1 MEFSIVSFLQY
12 LVPRYLLN
20 ILPVFSMLAVTVL
33 ALVLAI
39 RKKESR
45 FSVRLW
51 SVISILLLFA
61 AVALQSLQP
70 IVQVYLEEELQI
82 IFLEANKYT
91 SAMRNYRYFLYPLAM
106 FILGMVIFDER
117 RDAFAEAEGGGDD
130 Q

>member
-1 MEFSIVSFLQY
+1 MEFSIILFLQY

-20 ILPVFSMLAVTVL
+20 ILPVIAMLAVTVL

-39 RKKESR
+39 HKKEFR
-45 FSVRLW
+45 FSIRAW
-51 SVISILLLFA
+51 SVISILLLLVAFA
-61 AVALQSLQP
+61 MQSLQP
-70 IVQVYLEEELQI
+70 IVQLYLEEELHM

-91 SAMRNYRYFLYPLAM
+91 GTMRNSRYFFYPLGM

-117 RDAFAEAEGGGDD
+117 RDAYAEGEGGSDD

>member
-1 MEFSIVSFLQY
+1 MEFSLALFLEY

-20 ILPVFSMLAVTVL
+20 VLPVFAMLAVTVL

-39 RKKESR
+39 RKKEFR
-45 FSVRLW
+45 FSLRLW
-51 SVISILLLFA
+51 SVISILLLLA

-70 IVQVYLEEELQI
+70 IVQVYLEKELQV
-82 IFLEANKYT
+82 IFLEADKYT
-91 SAMRNYRYFLYPLAM
+91 GTMRNYRYFLYPLGM

-117 RDAFAEAEGGGDD
+117 RDAIPDTEGGSDD

>member
-1 MEFSIVSFLQY
+1 MEFSIISFLQY
-12 LVPRYLLN
+12 LLQRYMVN
-20 ILPVFSMLAVTVL
+20 ILPVFAMLAVTVL

-39 RKKESR
+39 RKKEFR
-45 FSVRLW
+45 FSLRLW

-117 RDAFAEAEGGGDD
+117 RDACAEAEGGDD
-130 Q
+130 EQ